1 MAWADTRA
9 DGTDYPHTRFRL
21 KSGGGDRQ
29 SVHIGCVWRYDAP
42 PSAGGALWHRHCDP
56 TSCGSLFA
64 TDDKPHPVQDT
75 LLAVTLVLGAVSFIT
90 AMFHH
95 LHLLSS
101 WTGLVG
107 ILTGAYGQ
115 FISETT
121 RERFGLIVGLGA
133 SAVGFFLGMAHG
145 GLFGGLIG

>member
-1 MAWADTRA
+1 MA
-9 DGTDYPHTRFRL
+9 
-21 KSGGGDRQ
+21 Q
-29 SVHIGCVWRYDAP
+29 
-42 PSAGGALWHRHCDP
+42 
-56 TSCGSLFA
+56 TSRPNIAGSLLA
-64 TDDKPHPVQDT
+64 TDNKPHPVQDT
-75 LLAVTLVLGAVSFIT
+75 LLAVTLLLGVVSFIT
-90 AMFHH
+90 AMFDH

-145 GLFGGLIG
+145 GLFGGVIS

>member
-1 MAWADTRA
+1 MA
-9 DGTDYPHTRFRL
+9 
-21 KSGGGDRQ
+21 Q
-29 SVHIGCVWRYDAP
+29 
-42 PSAGGALWHRHCDP
+42 ALRP
-56 TSCGSLFA
+56 NTAGSLFA
-64 TDDKPHPVQDT
+64 TDGKPHPLQDR
-75 LLAVTLVLGAVSFIT
+75 LLAVTLVLGVTAFVT
-90 AMFHH
+90 AMFHS

-115 FISETT
+115 FVSETT
-121 RERFGLIVGLGA
+121 RQRFGLILGLGA